1 VIIFYLQREKE
12 ENQSLFSTEVD
23 DDILEK
29 ARQRLLNSSAPAS
42 KILFQES
49 WESSSKE
56 KLGFEEKETE
66 KIKTSILKQA
76 NDYYEKG
83 VIHFNNCE
91 FEEAVLSFNKALN
104 LNAFNLQYHLLKC
117 EAFIQLGDIKSAI
130 MALNKLLSLVVTL
143 SIETADNEYE
153 VLKSNLSQKLSFC
166 YYLEGQTFYDCKY
179 YLEALDCFTKASE
192 LRPNHLPFRIR
203 SVSCLVA
210 LNRTNEA
217 LAFVNKII
225 EESEETQQNVHLY
238 VLRARLHLKYN
249 NVCYLKNDICRLLN
263 FYFVIFSANIVLL

>member
-1 VIIFYLQREKE
+1 M
-12 ENQSLFSTEVD
+12 
-23 DDILEK
+23 
-29 ARQRLLNSSAPAS
+29 
-42 KILFQES
+42 
-49 WESSSKE
+49 
-56 KLGFEEKETE
+56 
-66 KIKTSILKQA
+66 
-76 NDYYEKG
+76 
-83 VIHFNNCE
+83 
-91 FEEAVLSFNKALN
+91 N

-153 VLKSNLSQKLSFC
+153 VLKSNLSQKLAFC

-179 YLEALDCFTKASE
+179 YLESLDCFTKASE
-192 LRPNHLPFRIR
+192 LRPNYLPFRIR

-210 LNRTNEA
+210 LNRNNEA

-249 NVCYLKNDICRLLN
+249 NVCNLRKGVTAEI
-263 FYFVIFSANIVLL
+263 FEYF